1 MPTMDYSGEVEF
13 ICECKK
19 CGAELSGEMGGSY
32 RGAIICTVELCQG
45 CVDEAV
51 DKALDALQ
59 EE

>member
-32 RGAIICTVELCQG
+32 RGAIICTVEP
-45 CVDEAV
+45 
-51 DKALDALQ
+51 
-59 EE
+59 